1 MLKFSNESEWK
12 MALEKDAKLREL
24 AVAAG
29 IENNFKRAKELNG
42 CIAQNCGDDVIKNED
57 ERELAMYMF
66 CNITKE
72 EIKTSIQGRCIAA
85 QSAGVDI

>member
-12 MALEKDAKLREL
+12 MALEKDAKLSQL

-42 CIAQNCGDDVIKNED
+42 CIACDCGDGVIKNEA
-57 ERELAMYMF
+57 ERKLAMYMF
-66 CNITKE
+66 CTITKE
-72 EIKTSIQGRCIAA
+72 EIDKLIYELDLIFQNTNL
-85 QSAGVDI
+85 